1 MIKQHSEDVKTCEN
15 NEEGGGGC
23 VSVLCLSSWLEMH
36 LAEVVHKACTLM
48 DTGRT
53 FQRRAAT
60 ISCKYLSQRVP
71 QRPPVNRLLLLCR
84 LPYASSLDLQYFHSH
99 QSLPSMSPAPHV
111 NCTSLSFS
119 CSPFSYLSSLPHLLR
134 CSLIANAKPPPF
146 PFAPAQH
153 SDDNERSLVFPGRL
167 LLYHATTL
175 CLASSLTFMF
185 SIRHSSDEPC
195 ALPP

>member
-1 MIKQHSEDVKTCEN
+1 M
-15 NEEGGGGC
+15 C
-23 VSVLCLSSWLEMH
+23 VSVLCLSSWLQMH

-53 FQRRAAT
+53 FRRRAAT
-60 ISCKYLSQRVP
+60 IPCKYLSPRVP

-99 QSLPSMSPAPHV
+99 QSLPSMSPALHV

-134 CSLIANAKPPPF
+134 CSLIANANPSP
-146 PFAPAQH
+146 
-153 SDDNERSLVFPGRL
+153 SRSPRPNTVMIMSARWYSPGACSSTMLPRS
-167 LLYHATTL
+167 
-175 CLASSLTFMF
+175 AS
-185 SIRHSSDEPC
+185 
-195 ALPP
+195 LPL